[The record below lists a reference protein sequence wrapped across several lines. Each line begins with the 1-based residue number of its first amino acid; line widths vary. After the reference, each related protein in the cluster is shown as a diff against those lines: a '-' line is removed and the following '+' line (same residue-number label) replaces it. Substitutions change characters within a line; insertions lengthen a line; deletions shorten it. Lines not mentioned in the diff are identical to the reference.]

1 MPRLSPFT
9 ANTILATLVLMC
21 AIACGSRFVVAQA
34 QLPHAASDRTVPE
47 DDPPTKA
54 VDQPG
59 NKRLVSTAK
68 DKEEQP
74 FKVTR
79 TNNLVRILPLD
90 ISFQIPQRWIDWNER
105 FHNSLHFTKKDL
117 AAVEDGDV
125 ADWDPEYATVVN
137 AVLPFEQCALHAGGE
152 GWGREA
158 VSYADLQMRV
168 YILDEAPEKIEAKAV
183 SEGAH
188 AVRTLFT
195 PRRIAWRNRGGPIR
209 ERPEPP
215 IKDADKLPKDMKI
228 PVERNT
234 KDGWRQVALSYDLFY
249 GDYGAKASI
258 DFRLRRTSDHTV
270 AVVFMHTNFNKQAP
284 AIKAI
289 LASFTEAKKV
299 APTPTKE
306 NGR

>member
-1 MPRLSPFT
+1 MPRLNPFT
-9 ANTILATLVLMC
+9 ASTILATLVVMC
-21 AIACGSRFVVAQA
+21 AIACGSRFVVA
-34 QLPHAASDRTVPE
+34 HAEPPRATSDRTAPE
-47 DDPPTKA
+47 DRPSTKV
-54 VDQPG
+54 VDQPD
-59 NKRLVSTAK
+59 NKRLGSTAK
-68 DKEEQP
+68 GKVEQP

-79 TNNLVRILPLD
+79 TNRLVYILPLD

-105 FHNSLHFTKKDL
+105 FNNSLHFTEKDL
-117 AAVEDGDV
+117 AAVENGDQ

-183 SEGAH
+183 SEGAQ

-195 PRRIAWRNRGGPIR
+195 PRRIAWRNRGGPVR
-209 ERPEPP
+209 ERPEPQ
-215 IKDADKLPKDMKI
+215 IKDADKLPEDMKV
-228 PVERNT
+228 PVERDT

-258 DFRLRRTSDHTV
+258 DFRLRRTGDQTL

-289 LASFTEAKKV
+289 LASFTEAKKG
-299 APTPTKE
+299 E
-306 NGR
+306 